1 MIQLVMQL
9 YPVQLISAEVLYHG
23 IIKPSGII
31 PLLYRLNHNHVALA
45 GPDFE

>member
-1 MIQLVMQL
+1 MTQLVMQL

-23 IIKPSGII
+23 IKPSGII
-31 PLLYRLNHNHVALA
+31 LLLYRQNHNHVALA